1 MNRHWTTSNRRAGR
15 AGAWSWW
22 IAVALLACPAARAGS
37 LLDDYVRLQ
46 SGDFTSEA
54 QARQDPGYQV
64 ALWHIVEIW
73 RGADAGERWLYSE
86 AWLEKAPAPYIQRIT
101 RLRIEGGGTI
111 VASRQTIPEGARFVG
126 AWSEPGR
133 FAALKPSELT
143 ALPGCEVMITRAGAG
158 RFEGSTVGDHCRNAY
173 KGAAY
178 AVSYLALTADGMTNW
193 DRGFDAD
200 GNLKWGPAAG
210 GYQLL
215 RSPAPVVR

>member
-1 MNRHWTTSNRRAGR
+1 MNIQRATSIGRICAGVWWPLI
-15 AGAWSWW
+15 AGA
-22 IAVALLACPAARAGS
+22 LLISACARAGS

-73 RGADAGERWLYSE
+73 RGTDSAERWLYTE

-101 RLRIEGGGTI
+101 RLRVEGEGTV
-111 VASRQTIPEGARFVG
+111 VASRQTIPEAARFAG
-126 AWSEPGR
+126 AWREPGR
-133 FAALKPSELT
+133 FEALKPADLT
-143 ALPGCEVMITRAGAG
+143 PLPGCDVLITRTGAG
-158 RFEGSTVGDHCRNAY
+158 RFEGSTAGDHCRNAY
-173 KGAAY
+173 KGAVY
-178 AVSYLALTADGMTNW
+178 AVSYLALTAAGMTNW

-210 GYQLL
+210 GYQFL